1 MARRILDT
9 AFWDDTD
16 VAKLDYP
23 ERLLL
28 ICMIT
33 DESLSN
39 DYGWLP
45 AHPALL
51 KKHAFGYDSC
61 SVAEVETWRDT
72 ILETCKNVKLY
83 SMNGQEYID
92 LVKFPEWQ
100 KLRYQRKTHLPPPP
114 WYGEEAL
121 AASEAEREEHLKA
134 DRASGLIYREA
145 HKEEIHIR
153 QRAYRQTPKGKEL
166 ERRQNHRRLA
176 REAGVPATLT
186 QTEWQASLD
195 FFGNCCAYCGDSDV
209 SLSQE
214 HIVPLSAGGGYVAE
228 NVVPACSRCNESKHK
243 KPLEDW
249 LVEPASTFVL
259 KNAGERIK
267 EYLLVVAET
276 SRNSAETSRLTVTI
290 APSGLSRDG
299 LSSEGKDTASA
310 PRPRASSG
318 KNAIRKALEEH
329 FVRTTKLPRPP
340 MATASQKRAAG
351 RRWWAPLTRMAELT
365 DWNLTQGIRLID
377 EARKRLEG
385 LTVSAPESL
394 LKTAEGI
401 IGDWARGKS
410 HGRDSPQLSATELA
424 AMQEEYTHD

>member
-114 WYGEEAL
+114 WYGGE
-121 AASEAEREEHLKA
+121 
-134 DRASGLIYREA
+134 
-145 HKEEIHIR
+145 
-153 QRAYRQTPKGKEL
+153 
-166 ERRQNHRRLA
+166 
-176 REAGVPATLT
+176 VPDTDIP
-186 QTEWQASLD
+186 E
-195 FFGNCCAYCGDSDV
+195 DS
-209 SLSQE
+209 
-214 HIVPLSAGGGYVAE
+214 H
-228 NVVPACSRCNESKHK
+228 
-243 KPLEDW
+243 
-249 LVEPASTFVL
+249 
-259 KNAGERIK
+259 
-267 EYLLVVAET
+267 
-276 SRNSAETSRLTVTI
+276 NSAETCSTEAQGSDKVPTTEAE
-290 APSGLSRDG
+290 APLGCVGLGSDG
-299 LSSEGKDTASA
+299 LGSEGKDIASA

-318 KNAIRKALEEH
+318 KNVIRKALEEH
-329 FVRTTKLPRPP
+329 FISKTKLPVPL
-340 MATASQKRAAG
+340 MGTAKQKKAAG
-351 RRWWAPLTRMAELT
+351 ERWWQPLRRIADLT
-365 DWNLTQGIRLID
+365 GQDVIEGKKLID
-377 EARKRLEG
+377 AALKRSEG
-385 LTVSAPESL
+385 LTISAPQSI
-394 LKTAEGI
+394 LKTAEAIVGK
-401 IGDWARGKS
+401 WAR
-410 HGRDSPQLSATELA
+410 GRDSPGQLSAADLT
-424 AMQEEYTHD
+424 AMQEEYAHD